1 MSNLENIRES
11 LAKGDAVIK
20 YGDVEV
26 GHSYPLYGM
35 ITKIIDDRPGRVVA
49 ELNYGSI
56 IAEFRIPEAD
66 RIELLKARAFE
77 PGIFVSTV
85 KQVTPQIRVECST
98 VIFGKRN
105 TEYAA

>member
-11 LAKGDAVIK
+11 WAKGEAVVK

-26 GHSYPLYGM
+26 GHSYPLYAM
-35 ITKIIDDRPGRVVA
+35 ITKFIDDRPGRVVA

-56 IAEFRIPEAD
+56 IAEFRIPEPEK
-66 RIELLKARAFE
+66 IELLKQRAFE
-77 PGIFVSTV
+77 PGIFVATV
-85 KQVTPQIRVECST
+85 NQKNPQIRVECST
-98 VIFGKRN
+98 VVFGKRN